1 MEEDAKELMQNFVK
15 YVQNRGLL
23 ESNFA
28 DLPFEN
34 SFLNMKS
41 DYPVIGALKKNQT
54 LYQMERG
61 SFKSK

>member
-1 MEEDAKELMQNFVK
+1 MTQNYSEEFQDWVDALEKLVLFNGREDAKELMQNFVK

-34 SFLNMKS
+34 SIS
-41 DYPVIGALKKNQT
+41 QY
-54 LYQMERG
+54 EE
-61 SFKSK
+61 